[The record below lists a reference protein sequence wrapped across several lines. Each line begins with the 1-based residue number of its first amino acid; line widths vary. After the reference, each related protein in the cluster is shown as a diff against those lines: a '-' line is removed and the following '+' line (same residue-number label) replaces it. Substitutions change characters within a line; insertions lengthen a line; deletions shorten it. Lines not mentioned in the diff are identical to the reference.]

1 MLGKEW
7 SALLQLVQHSTAVFS
22 IIINTFLIYLILTK
36 SPKQLGAYKWLM
48 VYISVFEIFYSILDV
63 VLVPQHYSHG
73 STFLVIVGIKEK
85 ILGPGGLLILNACY
99 WGCYGASMAVF
110 SLHFIYR
117 WLVVTENPLLE
128 TFNGWKI
135 ILWFSIPL
143 WYALVWISTGY
154 ILSAPNESTSRYIK
168 DSVKEIFG
176 LEFDEYVYLG
186 PYLYEKAVNGNIHVA
201 IKALLSLGII
211 SVTIVSSLIIVLA
224 FGILCYQKI
233 NQLVATTAA
242 SVKLIKLQ
250 RQLFYALVV
259 QTIVPFVLM
268 HIPGAIMIAFV
279 FLDIDLGVYSA
290 VLSMTIAI
298 YPAVDPIPTL
308 IIVENYRKTIL
319 EFCGCVKKSRISVTS
334 TVERPKSVMIS
345 SNI

>member
-1 MLGKEW
+1 M
-7 SALLQLVQHSTAVFS
+7 
-22 IIINTFLIYLILTK
+22 
-36 SPKQLGAYKWLM
+36 
-48 VYISVFEIFYSILDV
+48 
-63 VLVPQHYSHG
+63 
-73 STFLVIVGIKEK
+73 
-85 ILGPGGLLILNACY
+85 
-99 WGCYGASMAVF
+99 
-110 SLHFIYR
+110 
-117 WLVVTENPLLE
+117 
-128 TFNGWKI
+128 
-135 ILWFSIPL
+135 
-143 WYALVWISTGY
+143 
-154 ILSAPNESTSRYIK
+154 
-168 DSVKEIFG
+168 
-176 LEFDEYVYLG
+176 
-186 PYLYEKAVNGNIHVA
+186 
-201 IKALLSLGII
+201 
-211 SVTIVSSLIIVLA
+211 SSLIIVLA

-319 EFCGCVKKSRISVTS
+319 GKILCSEFREFFLIFSEFCGCVKKSRISVTS